1 MKLLKVIDVIFR
13 KKPDKTII
21 YSGDELLFNNYTKL
35 FEFNNVIW
43 NMDALSY
50 EYIDK
55 EKTTLLIRVINKKGN
70 GND

>member
-13 KKPDKTII
+13 KKPDKIMI
-21 YSGDELLFNNYTKL
+21 YSGDELLFNNYTKF
-35 FEFNNVIW
+35 FEFNNDLW

-55 EKTTLLIRVINKKGN
+55 DKNILLIRVIE
-70 GND
+70 

>member
-13 KKPDKTII
+13 KKPNKIMI
-21 YSGDELLFNNYTKL
+21 YLGDELLFNNYTNF
-35 FEFNNVIW
+35 FEFNNDIW

-50 EYIDK
+50 EYVDK

-70 GND
+70 END

>member
-13 KKPDKTII
+13 KKPDKIMI
-21 YSGDELLFNNYTKL
+21 YSGDELLFNKYTNF

-70 GND
+70 END